1 MVEMISEI
9 KSVSEK
15 KSTEIDGDS
24 GENTRLYSR
33 R

>member
-9 KSVSEK
+9 KSVSE